1 MAQRRVTGTGPA
13 MGRFPAVS
21 ERTAKRS
28 LIFVIVLGVAYLSGH
43 VFAILAAAFIA
54 WRIS

>member
-1 MAQRRVTGTGPA
+1 MTTRQRTGPA
-13 MGRFPAVS
+13 LRGRFPAVS

-28 LIFVIVLGVAYLSGH
+28 LVFVIVLGVAYLSGH
-43 VFAILAAAFIA
+43 VFAILAAAYIA